1 MTNAFMECPEETL
14 ARLKSDREKG
24 LTARQAGESRKANG
38 ENSFSKSEQKS
49 LFHRIW
55 EAATEPMLIMLVIA
69 ADYHAGGQRGAVCD
83 RRGGGFSGMYRNLCG
98 DFPVRCDHR
107 GDGGEEREGF

>member
-1 MTNAFMECPEETL
+1 MANAFMECPEETL

-49 LFHRIW
+49 LFHRI
-55 EAATEPMLIMLVIA
+55 
-69 ADYHAGGQRGAVCD
+69 
-83 RRGGGFSGMYRNLCG
+83 
-98 DFPVRCDHR
+98 
-107 GDGGEEREGF
+107 